1 MKENNNMNWFRLLYC
16 MATLAFFAFF
26 GCAVAMFV
34 SFGLCYKLNPNV
46 YNLINVQGGNGLDL
60 TRWFLLG
67 FAIACLLFMLGNV
80 VIWCF
85 LRQLMSNKK
94 QPMVGELMYILGLAY
109 VFRLRAGRSP
119 STVSSKSTISAD
131 VSLEKSPL
139 SSKSSEKSTATF
151 GTESIMGLGYDDQQL
166 WTYRGKRPYPLK
178 EPTDREEI

>member
-1 MKENNNMNWFRLLYC
+1 
-16 MATLAFFAFF
+16 
-26 GCAVAMFV
+26 
-34 SFGLCYKLNPNV
+34 
-46 YNLINVQGGNGLDL
+46 
-60 TRWFLLG
+60 
-67 FAIACLLFMLGNV
+67 
-80 VIWCF
+80 
-85 LRQLMSNKK
+85 MSNKK

-178 EPTDREEI
+178 EPTDREEIWVVFLIIEIKFKCIYIRNFLF